1 MDDLEQVWGKVDEYI
16 KDKLMAKDDVLEQ
29 TLIKNKQAGL
39 PEIDV
44 SPAQG
49 KLLYLLAKT
58 KGAKRILEIGT
69 LGGYST
75 IWLARALESGGE
87 LMTLE
92 AVSHHAETAQQNIDR
107 AGLAERVTIL
117 QGKALDTLSQLK
129 EQDTLPFD
137 LIFIDADKPN
147 NPQYLKWALH
157 FSKKG
162 TVIIADNVV
171 RNGAVLHASDQDERV
186 KGTREFFDLLKQE
199 SRIEATAIQ
208 TVGEKGY
215 DGFIY
220 GIVK

>member
-75 IWLARALESGGE
+75 IWLAHALEADGE

-215 DGFIY
+215 DGFVY

>member
-1 MDDLEQVWGKVDEYI
+1 MEQVWGKVDEYI

-75 IWLARALESGGE
+75 IWLARALEEDGE
-87 LMTLE
+87 LLTLE

-186 KGTREFFDLLKQE
+186 EGTREFFDLLKQE

-215 DGFIY
+215 DGFVY

>member
-1 MDDLEQVWGKVDEYI
+1 MEQVWGKVDEYI

-75 IWLARALESGGE
+75 IWLARALEADGE

-92 AVSHHAETAQQNIDR
+92 AVRHHAETAQQNIDR

-147 NPQYLKWALH
+147 NPKYLKWALH

>member
-1 MDDLEQVWGKVDEYI
+1 MKQVWGKVDEYI

-75 IWLARALESGGE
+75 IWLARALESDGE

-92 AVSHHAETAQQNIDR
+92 AVSHHAEIAQQNIDR

>member
-75 IWLARALESGGE
+75 IWLARALEADGE

-92 AVSHHAETAQQNIDR
+92 AVRHHAETAQQNIDR

-147 NPQYLKWALH
+147 NPKYLKWALH

>member
-1 MDDLEQVWGKVDEYI
+1 MEQVWGKVDEYI

-75 IWLARALESGGE
+75 IWLAHALEADGE

-215 DGFIY
+215 DGFVY

>member
-1 MDDLEQVWGKVDEYI
+1 M
-16 KDKLMAKDDVLEQ
+16 
-29 TLIKNKQAGL
+29 
-39 PEIDV
+39 
-44 SPAQG
+44 
-49 KLLYLLAKT
+49 
-58 KGAKRILEIGT
+58 
-69 LGGYST
+69 
-75 IWLARALESGGE
+75 
-87 LMTLE
+87 
-92 AVSHHAETAQQNIDR
+92 
-107 AGLAERVTIL
+107 
-117 QGKALDTLSQLK
+117 DTLPQLK
-129 EQDTLPFD
+129 ERGVLPFD

-147 NPQYLKWALH
+147 NPKYLKWALH

-171 RNGAVLHASDQDERV
+171 RNGAVLHAFDQDERV

>member
-1 MDDLEQVWGKVDEYI
+1 MEQVWGKVDEYI
-16 KDKLMAKDDVLEQ
+16 KDKLIAQDDVLEQ
-29 TLIKNKQAGL
+29 VLTNNKQAGL

-49 KLLYLLAKT
+49 KMLYLLAKT

-75 IWLARALESGGE
+75 IWLARALQEDGE

-92 AVSHHAETAQQNIDR
+92 AVSYHVETAQQNIDR
-107 AGLAERVTIL
+107 AGLTERVTIL

-129 EQDTLPFD
+129 ERDTPPFD

-147 NPQYLKWALH
+147 NPKYLKWALH

-171 RNGAVLHASDQDERV
+171 RNGAVIHASDLDERV
-186 KGTREFFDLLKQE
+186 KGTRELFDLLKQE
-199 SRIEATAIQ
+199 PRIEATAIQ

>member
-1 MDDLEQVWGKVDEYI
+1 
-16 KDKLMAKDDVLEQ
+16 
-29 TLIKNKQAGL
+29 
-39 PEIDV
+39 
-44 SPAQG
+44 
-49 KLLYLLAKT
+49 
-58 KGAKRILEIGT
+58 
-69 LGGYST
+69 
-75 IWLARALESGGE
+75 
-87 LMTLE
+87 MTLE

-186 KGTREFFDLLKQE
+186 KERVNFSIYSNKSRELKQPLFKLL
-199 SRIEATAIQ
+199 AKKAMTALY
-208 TVGEKGY
+208 TVS
-215 DGFIY
+215 
-220 GIVK
+220 

>member
-1 MDDLEQVWGKVDEYI
+1 MEQVWGKVDEYI

-29 TLIKNKQAGL
+29 ALTKNKQAGL

-49 KLLYLLAKT
+49 KMLYLLAKT

-75 IWLARALESGGE
+75 IWLARALEADGE
-87 LMTLE
+87 LITLE
-92 AVSHHAETAQQNIDR
+92 AVSHHVETAQQNIDR
-107 AGLAERVTIL
+107 AGLAERVTIF

-147 NPQYLKWALH
+147 NPKYLKWALH

-199 SRIEATAIQ
+199 PKIEATAIQ

-215 DGFIY
+215 DGFVY

>member
-75 IWLARALESGGE
+75 IWLARALEEDGE
-87 LMTLE
+87 LLTLE

-215 DGFIY
+215 DGFVY

>member
-1 MDDLEQVWGKVDEYI
+1 MDQVWGKVDEYI
-16 KDKLMAKDDVLEQ
+16 KDKLMAQDDVLEQ
-29 TLIKNKQAGL
+29 ALTNNKQAGL

-49 KLLYLLAKT
+49 KMLYLLAKT

-75 IWLARALESGGE
+75 IWLARALEEDGE

-92 AVSHHAETAQQNIDR
+92 AVSYHVETAQQNIDR
-107 AGLAERVTIL
+107 AGLTERVTIL

-129 EQDTLPFD
+129 ERGTPPFD

-147 NPQYLKWALH
+147 NPKYLKWALH

-171 RNGAVLHASDQDERV
+171 RNGAVIHASDQDERV
-186 KGTREFFDLLKQE
+186 KGTRELFDLLKQE
-199 SRIEATAIQ
+199 PRIEATAIQ

>member
-1 MDDLEQVWGKVDEYI
+1 MEQVWGKVDEYI

-29 TLIKNKQAGL
+29 ALTKNKQAGL

-49 KLLYLLAKT
+49 KMLYLLAKT

-75 IWLARALESGGE
+75 IWLARALEADGE
-87 LMTLE
+87 LITLE
-92 AVSHHAETAQQNIDR
+92 AVSHHVETAQQNIDR
-107 AGLAERVTIL
+107 AGLAERVTIF

-129 EQDTLPFD
+129 EQDALPFD

-147 NPQYLKWALH
+147 NPKYLKWALH

-199 SRIEATAIQ
+199 PRIEATAIQ

-215 DGFIY
+215 DGFVY
-220 GIVK
+220 GIAK

>member
-16 KDKLMAKDDVLEQ
+16 KDKLMDKDDVLEQ

-75 IWLARALESGGE
+75 IWLARALEEDGE
-87 LMTLE
+87 LLTLE

>member
-75 IWLARALESGGE
+75 IWLARALESDGE

>member
-1 MDDLEQVWGKVDEYI
+1 MEQVWGKVDEYI

-75 IWLARALESGGE
+75 IWLARALEEDGE

-107 AGLAERVTIL
+107 AGLAEHVTIL

>member
-75 IWLARALESGGE
+75 IWLARALEADGE

-171 RNGAVLHASDQDERV
+171 RNGAVLHASGQDERV

-215 DGFIY
+215 DGFVY

>member
-1 MDDLEQVWGKVDEYI
+1 MDNLEQVWGKVDEYI

-75 IWLARALESGGE
+75 IWLARALEADGE

-92 AVSHHAETAQQNIDR
+92 AVRHHAETAQQNIDR

-147 NPQYLKWALH
+147 NPQYLKWALY

>member
-1 MDDLEQVWGKVDEYI
+1 MEQVWGKVDEYI

-75 IWLARALESGGE
+75 IWLARALESDGE

>member
-75 IWLARALESGGE
+75 IWLARALEADGE

-129 EQDTLPFD
+129 EQDALPFD

-215 DGFIY
+215 DGFVY

>member
-1 MDDLEQVWGKVDEYI
+1 MEQVWGKVDEYI

-75 IWLARALESGGE
+75 IWLARALEADGE

-92 AVSHHAETAQQNIDR
+92 AVRHHAETAQQNIDR

-129 EQDTLPFD
+129 EQDALPFD

-215 DGFIY
+215 DGFVY

>member
-1 MDDLEQVWGKVDEYI
+1 MEQVWGKVDEYI
-16 KDKLMAKDDVLEQ
+16 KDKLMVKDDVLEQ

-75 IWLARALESGGE
+75 IWLARALESDGE

-117 QGKALDTLSQLK
+117 EGKALDTLSQLK
-129 EQDTLPFD
+129 EQDMLPFD

>member
-1 MDDLEQVWGKVDEYI
+1 MDNLEQVWGKVDEYI

-75 IWLARALESGGE
+75 IWLARALESDGE

>member
-75 IWLARALESGGE
+75 IWLARALEADGE

-129 EQDTLPFD
+129 EQDALPFD

>member
-1 MDDLEQVWGKVDEYI
+1 MEQVWGKVDEYI

-29 TLIKNKQAGL
+29 ALTKNKQAGL

-49 KLLYLLAKT
+49 KMLYLLAKT

-75 IWLARALESGGE
+75 IWLARALEADGE
-87 LMTLE
+87 LITLE
-92 AVSHHAETAQQNIDR
+92 AVSHHVETAQQNIDR
-107 AGLAERVTIL
+107 AGLAERVTIF

-129 EQDTLPFD
+129 EQDALPFD

-147 NPQYLKWALH
+147 NPKYLKWALH

-199 SRIEATAIQ
+199 LRIEATAIQ

-215 DGFIY
+215 DGFVY

>member
-75 IWLARALESGGE
+75 IWLARALESDGE

-147 NPQYLKWALH
+147 NPQYLKWALY

>member
-1 MDDLEQVWGKVDEYI
+1 MDNLEQVWGKVDEYI

-75 IWLARALESGGE
+75 IWLARALEEDGE
-87 LMTLE
+87 LLTLE

-171 RNGAVLHASDQDERV
+171 RNGSVLHASDQDERV

-215 DGFIY
+215 DGFVY

>member
-75 IWLARALESGGE
+75 IWLARALESDGE

-215 DGFIY
+215 DGFVY

>member
-1 MDDLEQVWGKVDEYI
+1 MEQVWGKVDEYI

-75 IWLARALESGGE
+75 IWLARALESDGE

-147 NPQYLKWALH
+147 NPQYLKWALY

>member
-1 MDDLEQVWGKVDEYI
+1 MEQVWGKVDEYI

-75 IWLARALESGGE
+75 IWLARALESDGE

-215 DGFIY
+215 DGFVY

>member
-1 MDDLEQVWGKVDEYI
+1 MEQVWCKVDEYI
-16 KDKLMAKDDVLEQ
+16 TDKLIPTDDVLEQ
-29 TLIKNKQAGL
+29 ALSKNKQAGL

-49 KLLYLLAKT
+49 KMLYLLAKT
-58 KGAKRILEIGT
+58 KGARRILEIGT

-75 IWLARALESGGE
+75 IWLARALEEDGE
-87 LMTLE
+87 LITLE
-92 AVSHHAETAQQNIDR
+92 AVSQHVEIAQQNINR

-117 QGKALDTLSQLK
+117 QGKALDTLPQLK
-129 EQDTLPFD
+129 ERDTLPFD

-147 NPQYLKWALH
+147 NPNYLKWALD

-171 RNGAVLHASDQDERV
+171 RNGSVIHAADQDERV

-199 SRIEATAIQ
+199 PRIEATAIQ

-215 DGFIY
+215 DGFVY

>member
-1 MDDLEQVWGKVDEYI
+1 MDNLEQVWGKVDEYI

-75 IWLARALESGGE
+75 IWLARALEADGE

-92 AVSHHAETAQQNIDR
+92 AVRHHAETAQQNIDR

-147 NPQYLKWALH
+147 NPKYLKWALH

>member
-1 MDDLEQVWGKVDEYI
+1 MEQVWGKVDEYI

-29 TLIKNKQAGL
+29 ALTKNKQAGL

-49 KLLYLLAKT
+49 KMLYLLAKT
-58 KGAKRILEIGT
+58 KDAKRILEIGT

-75 IWLARALESGGE
+75 IWLARALEADGE
-87 LMTLE
+87 LITLE
-92 AVSHHAETAQQNIDR
+92 AVSHHVETAQQNIDR
-107 AGLAERVTIL
+107 AGLAERVTIF

-129 EQDTLPFD
+129 EQDALPFD

-147 NPQYLKWALH
+147 NPKYLKWALH

-199 SRIEATAIQ
+199 PRIEATAIQ

-215 DGFIY
+215 DGFVY

>member
-1 MDDLEQVWGKVDEYI
+1 MEQVWGKVDEYI

-75 IWLARALESGGE
+75 IWLARALEEDGE
-87 LMTLE
+87 LLTLE

-186 KGTREFFDLLKQE
+186 KGTCEFFDLLKQE